1 MADQVTDLWPQIEAV
16 NVRTPGTILKQ
27 QAALLGKHTKN
38 LLEGSVDTQTYGSE
52 FRHHFIINAPT
63 LSYSMELFAVAHD
76 VYLYPVRI
84 ASAPRVR
91 LDHPED
97 LLLNSE
103 GEFVNWLKGVFN
115 AAETKRILSTLM
127 AQVES

>member
-1 MADQVTDLWPQIEAV
+1 MAEQALDLWPEIEPV
-16 NVRTPGTILKQ
+16 SIRTPGTILKQ

-38 LLEGSVDTQTYGSE
+38 LLEGRVITQGRASG
-52 FRHHFIINAPT
+52 FVHRFIIAAPT
-63 LSYSMELFAVAHD
+63 LDYRMELFAVGHD
-76 VYLYPVRI
+76 MNLYPVQVET
-84 ASAPRVR
+84 APSVR
-91 LDHPED
+91 PD
-97 LLLNSE
+97 LRPGPLLNSE